1 MAQAVNGQSGRD
13 VGGTEMRPAVD
24 GFSGASRLL
33 CSCKVCLMWH
43 GKLPSPTAAA
53 NGFFRLELL
62 QKDLYTAYISTHIK
76 TDRPSARMCS

>member
-33 CSCKVCLMWH
+33 SSCKVCRMWH
-43 GKLPSPTAAA
+43 GKLPFLTAAVI
-53 NGFFRLELL
+53 GFSRLELL
-62 QKDLYTAYISTHIK
+62 
-76 TDRPSARMCS
+76 